1 MLVGSTRAE
10 PVIEQRNKTKRRK
23 PMKKWKK
30 LLIDTKEEEDSI
42 AYKIARRTD
51 MQKSADQ
58 VK

>member
-1 MLVGSTRAE
+1 MLVGSTRAD
-10 PVIEQRNKTKRRK
+10 PVIWTKEQTKRRK

-30 LLIDTKEEEDSI
+30 VLIDTKEEEDSI

-58 VK
+58 VE